1 MKILMI
7 LLIACTLISCDS
19 DDPLTQADCE
29 RLTDIE
35 TCNEKKCHWGRGD
48 VIYAKCGEDCHF
60 DQNTERFSG
69 CFLSDT
75 LIEEQVGMSYHRLV
89 GDQYQIIDLNSNIGN
104 LTGWVRGT
112 PACVTCTWEWDNW
125 EN

>member
-29 RLTDIE
+29 RITDPSACLDRGCVYQGGFGLFVECGGVCQFSNE
-35 TCNEKKCHWGRGD
+35 TEGF
-48 VIYAKCGEDCHF
+48 A
-60 DQNTERFSG
+60 G

-75 LIEEQVGMSYHRLV
+75 RIQEQMPTRYYRQV
-89 GDQYQIIDLNSNIGN
+89 GDQYQIIELNSGIGN
-104 LTGWVRGT
+104 LTGWERGT
-112 PACVTCTWEWDNW
+112 PACVTCTWEWDN
-125 EN
+125 